1 MGKECLQILLNLNLS
16 EEYINMRKLD
26 KCLEALAKYFKLQFM
41 CVTRLRICSKLRHKI
56 EKLSRVLQVRYTDK
70 RVY

>member
-1 MGKECLQILLNLNLS
+1 MGKECLQILLNLNRS

-26 KCLEALAKYFKLQFM
+26 KCLEALEKYFKLQFM

-56 EKLSRVLQVRYTDK
+56 EELSRVLQVRYTDK